1 MKIFE
6 KFGNNFGTIDSGAKG
21 IGIITGIGSA
31 VGALIGIA
39 GAMCNAANKRRAE
52 AAANVE
58 PETLALEPAT
68 SEEET
73 EPENLAEENQKQSE

>member
-52 AAANVE
+52 AAVSAESDVLK
-58 PETLALEPAT
+58 PET
-68 SEEET
+68 SEAET
-73 EPENLAEENQKQSE
+73 EPENLEEENQEASE

>member
-52 AAANVE
+52 AAVSAE
-58 PETLALEPAT
+58 SDALESAT
-68 SEEET
+68 SEAET
-73 EPENLAEENQKQSE
+73 EPENLEEENQEASE

>member
-39 GAMCNAANKRRAE
+39 GAMSNAANKRRAE
-52 AAANVE
+52 AAVSAESDVLK
-58 PETLALEPAT
+58 PET
-68 SEEET
+68 SEAET
-73 EPENLAEENQKQSE
+73 EPENLEEENQEAIE

>member
-52 AAANVE
+52 AAVSAE
-58 PETLALEPAT
+58 SDALKPETSKA
-68 SEEET
+68 ET
-73 EPENLAEENQKQSE
+73 EPENLEEENQEAIE

>member
-52 AAANVE
+52 AAVSAE
-58 PETLALEPAT
+58 SDALEPAT
-68 SEEET
+68 SEAET
-73 EPENLAEENQKQSE
+73 EPENLEEENQEASE

>member
-6 KFGNNFGTIDSGAKG
+6 KFGNNFGTIDSSAKG

-52 AAANVE
+52 DAVSVE
-58 PETLALEPAT
+58 SEALEPAT
-68 SEEET
+68 SEAET
-73 EPENLAEENQKQSE
+73 EPENLEEENQEASE

>member
-6 KFGNNFGTIDSGAKG
+6 KVGNTFGTIDSGAKG

-52 AAANVE
+52 PAVSAE
-58 PETLALEPAT
+58 SDALEPAT
-68 SEEET
+68 SEAET
-73 EPENLAEENQKQSE
+73 EPENLEEENQEASE

>member
-52 AAANVE
+52 AAVSAE
-58 PETLALEPAT
+58 SDALEPAT
-68 SEEET
+68 SEAET
-73 EPENLAEENQKQSE
+73 EPENLEEENQEVSE

>member
-58 PETLALEPAT
+58 PETLEPAT

-73 EPENLAEENQKQSE
+73 EPENLAEENQKASE

>member
-6 KFGNNFGTIDSGAKG
+6 KFGNNFGTIDSSAKG

-52 AAANVE
+52 AAVSAE
-58 PETLALEPAT
+58 SDALEPAT
-68 SEEET
+68 YEAET
-73 EPENLAEENQKQSE
+73 EPENLEEENQEANE